1 MEQYPKSLQ
10 KFESQFSTED
20 ACLKYLFDLRWPNGF
35 TCPKCHSTRSWTTN
49 RHTYYCAACNHQTSV
64 TAGTIFHGSRKPL
77 RLWFSVI
84 WYITSEKYGTNAMT
98 IRRAL
103 QLGSYK
109 TAWAYLNK
117 LRQVMVR
124 PGREKLSGTVEV
136 DETYL
141 GGKKAGKRGRGAQ
154 GKSLVAIAVEDAENG
169 MGRIRLQ
176 RINDASGDSLK
187 AFIKAN
193 IAERSTIRTDSWQGY
208 NGIEQDGYSHIV
220 IKESADVGENML
232 QLVHIVAGLLKRWIL
247 GTYQGSIKP
256 AFLDYYLDEFT
267 FRFNR
272 RKSHFRGKLF
282 YRLLQQA
289 ILYTPLEKKL
299 CAHR

>member
-1 MEQYPKSLQ
+1 
-10 KFESQFSTED
+10 
-20 ACLKYLFDLRWPNGF
+20 
-35 TCPKCHSTRSWTTN
+35 
-49 RHTYYCAACNHQTSV
+49 
-64 TAGTIFHGSRKPL
+64 
-77 RLWFSVI
+77 
-84 WYITSEKYGTNAMT
+84 MT